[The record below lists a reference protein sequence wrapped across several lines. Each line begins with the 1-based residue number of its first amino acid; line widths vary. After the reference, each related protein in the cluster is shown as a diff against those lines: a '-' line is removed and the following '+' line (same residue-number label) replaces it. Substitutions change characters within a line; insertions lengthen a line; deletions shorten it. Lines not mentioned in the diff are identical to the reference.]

1 MVLCL
6 TEVSLL
12 SASPMVQTSEISGT
26 HTLQP
31 TQNLTGHLDPER
43 VLERALELRAKL
55 TRKDLNDSIS
65 MLRTSARLFQ
75 TSANP
80 RGQALAEIE
89 AGDTYQM
96 ISAFPAALAAY
107 HRALTASEKQTDQQ
121 CEVYIR
127 MARSYANTGQAKSA
141 RKSLDHALDTCGGI
155 PELRIQDNLEE
166 AQGEIAL
173 FSDSRPAAIA
183 HFESAIGLASLAKD
197 REGEA
202 LATLRLAEAEPSDA
216 SGNLQ
221 SVLHAQSALKLFL
234 ATGNEYGA
242 ARAHSLLGFLI
253 SGSGEV
259 EQSKCHCQ
267 EALKFFERIGDFDD
281 AAGVFNA
288 LALNAKLSGDLDETL
303 KDYKRAKRLF
313 ASAGDYIGEGAS
325 IAAISRVL
333 LAKQMYSELAPLD
346 SRKHVLGLRTL
357 SHSLIGAALV
367 DQAAVEERA
376 NRYQNAE
383 ATYEKSFAEYQLD
396 GNKRGKGA
404 VRMRQAVL
412 ETNYN
417 KFDNALEHL
426 VEAQQLKVDTKEIGD
441 QAHIQYL
448 RAQVFLKQD
457 NLEDARLSV
466 KKAIDSIE
474 SQRLHILKFDS
485 RAQYFAS
492 VHEYYSLY
500 IQILMQ
506 LDKTHPDEGYAG
518 LAFEASEKSKVRAL
532 LDLLG
537 SSEQASSCEISPASN
552 TISGLAEPGPVTSGK
567 LDVVDAQAMTLG
579 EVQAAIGDGETA
591 LLEYA
596 LDKDQSFAWLIDGQN
611 LTAVDLGPAAEIEES
626 ISMFRKA
633 LLPIESRANE
643 PAIDYLRRRQA
654 ARRVRLVQS
663 QKLTKLLL
671 GAIHLPRRKRL
682 LVVPDGPLQYL
693 PFAALSIPESGS
705 ESVPLIVEYE
715 VSMLPSASALVALRK
730 SAAKRSPPT
739 DEVAVFGDPV
749 FERPGIIPAKVR
761 VATQAQRSRSLN
773 IALQDSRNS
782 QRIPS
787 LPGSRSE
794 ALAIQEMFRN
804 GPTRTQVALR
814 YDANREAILGGSI
827 AHQRIIHFATHG
839 IIDTRHPEMSGLI
852 LSMFNK
858 RGQYQDG
865 YLRLSDIYNLK
876 LSADLVVL
884 SSCESALGKDL
895 GSEGI
900 IGLPRG
906 FLYAGARRV
915 IASLW
920 KVDDAATKTLM
931 SSLYSRLQL
940 REEPGQAL
948 RDAQL
953 DLLKDKHLSD
963 PYYWAAFVLEGDY
976 K

>member
-31 TQNLTGHLDPER
+31 SQNLTGHLDPER

-75 TSANP
+75 ASANP

-141 RKSLDHALDTCGGI
+141 RKSLDHALDTCSGI

-221 SVLHAQSALKLFL
+221 SVVHAQSALTTFL
-234 ATGNEYGA
+234 ATGNQYGA

-253 SGSGEV
+253 SGSGEL
-259 EQSKCHCQ
+259 ERSRCHCLD
-267 EALKFFERIGDFDD
+267 ALNFFEQIGDLDN
-281 AAGVFNA
+281 AAGALNA
-288 LALNAKLSGDLDETL
+288 LAYNAKLSGDLNETL
-303 KDYKRAKRLF
+303 KDYKRAKQLF
-313 ASAGDYIGEGAS
+313 ASAGDYIGEESS

-333 LAKQMYSELAPLD
+333 LAKQMYSELAPFD
-346 SRKHVLGLRTL
+346 SRKHLLALQTL

-376 NRYQNAE
+376 HRYKKAILG
-383 ATYEKSFAEYQLD
+383 YEEGFKQYQLD
-396 GNKRGKGA
+396 GNKRGEGA

-412 ETNYN
+412 ETNQN
-417 KFDNALEHL
+417 KFDDALEHL
-426 VEAQQLKVDTKEIGD
+426 AEAQRLKEETRETAD
-441 QAHIQYL
+441 QARIQYL
-448 RAQVFLKQD
+448 RARVFLKQN
-457 NLEDARLSV
+457 NLEEARLDV
-466 KKAIDSIE
+466 EKAIDSIE

-500 IQILMQ
+500 IEILMQ
-506 LDKTHPDEGYAG
+506 LHKTHPDGEYAG

-537 SSEQASSCEISPASN
+537 SSEQASSCEISTVSN
-552 TISGLAEPGPVTSGK
+552 VISGPGELGRVTSNK
-567 LDVVDAQAMTLG
+567 LDMVDAQALTLG
-579 EVQAAIGDGETA
+579 ELQAAIGDGDTA

-596 LDKDQSFAWLIDGQN
+596 LDEDKSFAWLIDGRN
-611 LTAVDLGPAAEIEES
+611 MTAIDLGPADVIQNS
-626 ISMFRKA
+626 VSMFRKA
-633 LLPIESRANE
+633 LLPVEARVNE

-654 ARRVRLVQS
+654 AKNIRLVQS
-663 QKLTKLLL
+663 RNLTKLLL
-671 GAIHLPRRKRL
+671 GKIHLPPRKRL
-682 LVVPDGPLQYL
+682 LIVPDGSLQYL
-693 PFAALSIPESGS
+693 PFAALSIPEKGS
-705 ESVPLIVEYE
+705 ENVPLIVQYE
-715 VSMLPSASALVALRK
+715 ISMLPSASALVALRK
-730 SAAKRSPPT
+730 SAAKRAPPT

-749 FERPGIIPAKVR
+749 FERPGIVPAKVS
-761 VATQAQRSRSLN
+761 VATQAHRSRSLN
-773 IALQDSRNS
+773 IALQDSRDS
-782 QRIPS
+782 QQIPS

-804 GPTRTQVALR
+804 GPTRTQLALR

-920 KVDDAATKTLM
+920 KVDDEATKTLM